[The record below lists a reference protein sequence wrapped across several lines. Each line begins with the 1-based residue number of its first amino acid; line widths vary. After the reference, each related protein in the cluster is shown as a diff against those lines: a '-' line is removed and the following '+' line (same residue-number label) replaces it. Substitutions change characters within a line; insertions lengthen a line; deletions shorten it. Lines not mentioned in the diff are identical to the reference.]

1 MFYWIV
7 LSGAWVIWHLAFRI
21 KVVGKENMIHDRGFV
36 MVCNHVFALD
46 PVFLVLARYY
56 GKQMVIMGKEEL
68 FEIHPLLTWFLKK
81 VNVIPVHRGKGD
93 TSVVERAIEDV
104 KRGHGLLIFPE
115 GTRSQDGT
123 LGRLKSGAFVVAD
136 AAGVDMLPCRI
147 IYQGGKLKLLGRVT
161 IVIGKPIEAKR
172 LALQGEKS
180 AARLRECKTL
190 VHEEME
196 KLLEENRNCL

>member
-21 KVVGKENMIHDRGFV
+21 KVVGRENMIHDRGFV

-56 GKQMVIMGKEEL
+56 GKRMVIMGKEEL

-93 TSVVERAIEDV
+93 TGVVERAIEDV
-104 KRGHGLLIFPE
+104 KRGHGPADFP
-115 GTRSQDGT
+115 GGNALKRRNIGPLKKRGIRCSRCGWGGYAAVPYY
-123 LGRLKSGAFVVAD
+123 LSGRKAQ
-136 AAGVDMLPCRI
+136 AAGPRDDCHR
-147 IYQGGKLKLLGRVT
+147 K
-161 IVIGKPIEAKR
+161 AD
-172 LALQGEKS
+172 
-180 AARLRECKTL
+180 
-190 VHEEME
+190 
-196 KLLEENRNCL
+196 

>member
-7 LSGAWVIWHLAFRI
+7 LSGAWVLWHLAFRI

-36 MVCNHVFALD
+36 MACNHVFAID
-46 PVFLVLARYY
+46 PVFLVLARFY
-56 GKQMVIMGKEEL
+56 GKRMVIMGKEEL
-68 FEIHPLLTWFLKK
+68 FEIHPLLTWFLKR

-93 TSVVERAIEDV
+93 TGVVERAIEDV

-115 GTRSQDGT
+115 GTRSKDGN

-136 AAGVDMLPCRI
+136 AANVDILPCRI
-147 IYQGGKLKLLGRVT
+147 IYKGGKIKPFGRVT
-161 IVIGKPIEAKR
+161 IVVGKPIPAEKIA
-172 LALQGEKS
+172 LAEEKS

-190 VHEEME
+190 LHDEME